1 MYISVLSNLY
11 ILKFIGIH
19 SKDTINTANNFLH
32 NLLQISDACVNYLLE
47 NIIEQYQNV
56 TKRSYLKVI

>member
-11 ILKFIGIH
+11 ILKFIGIY
-19 SKDTINTANNFLH
+19 SKYTINIANNFLH
-32 NLLQISDACVNYLLE
+32 YLLQISEAYVNYLLE

-56 TKRSYLKVI
+56 TKGSYFKVI